1 MTDPFLEE
9 FPEQEVVLERTAE
22 IFGALA
28 AVSRL
33 RILLS
38 LVDGAQ
44 TVTETVEATGLS
56 QPLVSQHL
64 KTLKSLRLVRVRRCG
79 REAFYA
85 VEDEHVLTIVHDAL
99 AHVRE
104 DVTQ

>member
-1 MTDPFLEE
+1 MTDPFLAEH
-9 FPEQEVVLERTAE
+9 PEQEVVLERTAE
-22 IFGALA
+22 IFSALGT
-28 AVSRL
+28 VSRL

-38 LVDGAQ
+38 LVDGAR

-64 KTLKSLRLVRVRRCG
+64 KTLRGLRLVRVRRCG

-85 VEDEHVLTIVHDAL
+85 VQDAHVLTIVRDAL
-99 AHVRE
+99 AHVGE
-104 DVTQ
+104 DITR